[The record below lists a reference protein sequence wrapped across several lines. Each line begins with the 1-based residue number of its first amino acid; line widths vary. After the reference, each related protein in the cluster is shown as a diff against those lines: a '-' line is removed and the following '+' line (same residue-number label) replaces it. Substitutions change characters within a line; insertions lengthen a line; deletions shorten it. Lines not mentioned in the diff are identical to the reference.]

1 MAIIGITGASGALGR
16 RTAQLVLQT
25 HPPEKVVLFSRTP
38 DSLADLTALG
48 ATARQADFDQP
59 DSLIESF
66 RGIDVLL
73 LVSTDAVGRRG
84 PQQQAAITAAAAAG
98 VGRIAYTSTANA
110 DKTFPARLRP
120 LTDDHAATEK
130 ALRTAGPSWTILRN
144 SLYLE
149 AISGGWAQAA
159 ASGKL
164 VTNNGSGRHAPIA
177 RDDCAGAAAAVLLGD
192 GHDEKVYEIAGER
205 LLDDAAVAA
214 ALASHHGRSVD
225 VVSVPDVDYENG
237 LLAAGLPAELA
248 SLLTGFGETIRAGLM
263 QVPLGDTEK
272 LIGRAPTSIE
282 AFLAAGSA
290 VRDG

>member
-1 MAIIGITGASGALGR
+1 MTVIGITGASGALGR
-16 RTAQLVLQT
+16 RTAQRVLET
-25 HPPEKVVLFSRTP
+25 HPPENVVLFSRTP
-38 DSLADLTALG
+38 DSLADLTAAG
-48 ATARQADFDQP
+48 ATARRADFDQA
-59 DSLIESF
+59 DSLVESF

-98 VGRIAYTSTANA
+98 VGRIAYTSTINA
-110 DKTFPARLRP
+110 DKTFPPRLRP

-149 AISGGWAQAA
+149 AISGGWAQAV

-164 VTNNGSGRHAPIA
+164 VTNNGSGRYAPIA
-177 RDDCAGAAAAVLLGD
+177 RVDCAAAAAAVLLSD
-192 GHDEKVYEIAGER
+192 GHDEKVYDIASSR
-205 LLDDAAVAA
+205 LIDDAAVAA
-214 ALASHHGRSVD
+214 ALASHHGRPVD
-225 VVSVPDVDYENG
+225 VVSVPDDDYEKG

-248 SLLTGFGETIRAGLM
+248 SLLTGFGASIRAGLM

-282 AFLAAGSA
+282 DFLAAA
-290 VRDG
+290 M